1 METAGIRRKAWKCM
15 SRRRRYFNSKKSPP
29 ADFWWVFIILLS
41 IVAVLMPITLKYSIA
56 FTFTL
61 SIFGVL
67 FVIGGILTV
76 KHFGNRQKVYI
87 VPKMS
92 KMAEKRAKH
101 VKKRFTAS
109 ILAEFLKMGV
119 STRYG
124 TALPSVSLWIADDL
138 DTGSVYIENL
148 GVYGKLENSQVLP
161 SLSGILPRPYEVVA
175 SEMVKGGAFVRFA
188 FEDAETSHRFIV
200 KNNDLRP
207 FVSSDVHSLRLAND
221 LVWNLRKVPH
231 ASIIGRTGSGKTMFT
246 GGYLAK
252 LASLQGWE
260 VIYASAKPDRFTKK
274 FDGPTKPEQIT
285 IKAEQLVEIMQERLT
300 QIQAVGVD
308 DYGDIEGMNDIVF
321 FIDEIGHLN
330 ALLSDDKKLK
340 ARFES
345 ALKSLSFTGRSA
357 GIHLIGVSQ
366 YATIEAFLPSSVRG
380 NMKDCVIMLGGS
392 ASSGEE
398 RKFLIPG
405 FSDLPQRS
413 YQQGEGIALVLCAGN
428 KWTTPHFY
436 ETPLFEFSTN

>member
-1 METAGIRRKAWKCM
+1 M
-15 SRRRRYFNSKKSPP
+15 SRKRKYFNSKKSPP
-29 ADFWWVFIILLS
+29 ADFWWVLIVLLL
-41 IVAVLMPITLKYSIA
+41 IVVALMPITLKNSIA
-56 FTFTL
+56 RPFTL

-67 FVIGGILTV
+67 FVIGGVLTF
-76 KHFGNRQKVYI
+76 KHFGDRQKVYR
-87 VPKMS
+87 VPRMS
-92 KMAEKRAKH
+92 KKARKRARNIRKNF
-101 VKKRFTAS
+101 KDS
-109 ILAEFLKMGV
+109 ILAEYLKMGV

-124 TALPSVSLWIADDL
+124 IALPGVSVWVAGDL
-138 DTGSVYIENL
+138 DSGSVYIENL
-148 GVYGKLENSQVLP
+148 GAYGKLENSQVLP
-161 SLSGILPRPYEVVA
+161 SLSGILPSPYEVVI
-175 SEMVKGGAFVRFA
+175 SDMVKGGAFVRFG

-207 FVSSDVHSLRLAND
+207 FISRDVHSLRLAND
-221 LVWNLRKVPH
+221 LVWNSRKVPH
-231 ASIIGRTGSGKTMFT
+231 ASIVGHTGSGKTTVAGF
-246 GGYLAK
+246 LAN

-260 VIYASAKPDRFTKK
+260 VIYASAKPDRLTKK
-274 FDGPTKPEQIT
+274 FDGPTTPEKIT
-285 IKAEQLVEIMQERLT
+285 IKAEQLVETMQERLT

-366 YATIEAFLPSSVRG
+366 YATIEAFLPSAVRS

-392 ASSGEE
+392 ANSGEE
-398 RKFLIPG
+398 RKFLVPG

-413 YQQGEGIALVLCAGN
+413 YQQGEGIALVLGAGN

-436 ETPLFEFSTN
+436 ETPLFESSTN